1 MAYVSKVPRTKL
13 ELLVWAEARKFIFG
27 NSFAQIGLTADQGSA
42 FGVDTDAYRVALD
55 AQEQARLAY
64 RSATEAADAAGS
76 KLLSG
81 SNGCVKSINGFA
93 ETSADPAA
101 VYETAKISPR
111 KPGTP
116 RPAPAAPVGVRAT
129 LDANGDVAVV
139 WGGPRAQIAFRVQRQ
154 LLDAAG
160 QATGWTDLP
169 SDGAARFVDPG
180 VPIGTSQVAYRVK
193 ALRGGLAS
201 GWSEPGQLRF
211 VGTAASETTLRI
223 AA

>member
-1 MAYVSKVPRTKL
+1 MEWMSYPK
-13 ELLVWAEARKFIFG
+13 EG
-27 NSFAQIGLTADQGSA
+27 
-42 FGVDTDAYRVALD
+42 
-55 AQEQARLAY
+55 
-64 RSATEAADAAGS
+64 RSAG
-76 KLLSG
+76 
-81 SNGCVKSINGFA
+81 
-93 ETSADPAA
+93 
-101 VYETAKISPR
+101 
-111 KPGTP
+111 PGGQRGHVP
-116 RPAPAAPVGVRAT
+116 PVT
-129 LDANGDVAVV
+129 
-139 WGGPRAQIAFRVQRQ
+139 QIAFRVQRQ